1 MPIENECQTTTNEMY
16 PELEVTVA
24 AFSGGPIGPGDRYDT
39 FNKTLIMATW
49 YSKSCK
55 YVTRFWENDPNCTS
69 VKTELTPTV
78 DSYTTIPPV
87 RTLSITIVQP
97 YNLVSRL
104 HSPF

>member
-49 YSKSCK
+49 YSKSCMCCVFIK
-55 YVTRFWENDPNCTS
+55 S
-69 VKTELTPTV
+69 VQYIALKINLRCHLITLTQLWPQ
-78 DSYTTIPPV
+78 
-87 RTLSITIVQP
+87 RC
-97 YNLVSRL
+97 VSM
-104 HSPF
+104 